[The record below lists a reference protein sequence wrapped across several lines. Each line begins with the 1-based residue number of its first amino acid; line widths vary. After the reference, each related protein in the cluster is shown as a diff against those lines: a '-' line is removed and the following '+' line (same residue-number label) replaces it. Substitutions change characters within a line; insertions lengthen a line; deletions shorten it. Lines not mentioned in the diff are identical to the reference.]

1 MAFST
6 QIITPFLTLLF
17 LLLVG
22 VALRRWRWVTHDA
35 ARQMTGLVLNVTL
48 PPLIFVTLATEL
60 TPAELARA
68 PLLVVMGVVG
78 PLIGYGVAALM
89 ARLSL
94 FARKQRST
102 LLAAVGMLNTTFVGY
117 PVCQGLLG
125 DKGLLYAVL
134 YDAGFSLLMSTFCI
148 WLMSWQTHRGRA
160 SWSASLRDLAQSP
173 LMWAV
178 VLGLIWGAAGWP
190 MPVWVRQPLSTLGQ
204 ATTPLALLTVGL
216 LVRPAETDQG
226 TFARRGRAA
235 FRLALLAVARLAVTP
250 LLVWVLVRL
259 FRIEVD
265 AAAVIVLQ
273 TAMPTAVATTAMAE
287 QYGGDSSFAAAAV
300 VLTTFLSLLTLPMW
314 SWIVL

>member
-1 MAFST
+1 MTLST

-22 VALRRWRWVTHDA
+22 VALRRWRWVTYDA

-48 PPLIFVTLATEL
+48 PPLIFSTLATEL
-60 TPAELARA
+60 TPTELARA

-89 ARLSL
+89 ARLPL
-94 FARKQRST
+94 FDPKQRST

-148 WLMSWQTHRGRA
+148 WLMSWQTHRGRT
-160 SWSASLRDLAQSP
+160 SWSSSLRDLARSP

-190 MPVWVRQPLSTLGQ
+190 LPAWVRQPLSTLGQ

-226 TFARRGRAA
+226 KPPRRGRAA
-235 FRLALLAVARLAVTP
+235 FRLALLVVARLAVTP

-259 FRIEVD
+259 LRIETD
-265 AAAVIVLQ
+265 AAAVMVLQ

-287 QYGGDSSFAAAAV
+287 QYGGDSSFAAVAV
-300 VLTTFLSLLTLPMW
+300 VLTTFLSLLTLLLW